1 MTLRPILSD
10 SLPLSVFE
18 VLFRHFVSFYS
29 MFFLIPFSKQKKAGS
44 LAVLALYV
52 P

>member
-10 SLPLSVFE
+10 SLPLSTFSDN
-18 VLFRHFVSFYS
+18 LF
-29 MFFLIPFSKQKKAGS
+29 FFQISKIKKAGS
-44 LAVLALYV
+44 LAALAFCV